1 MEGVTI
7 LNTTPV
13 TGLPVWVIIIC
24 VIACV
29 AFVVFDAMII
39 TDDIVVFKRK
49 TRKILIVI
57 FTILA
62 IAAPTLFGYL
72 NEVYETG
79 HYYYECVIEDT
90 ASFNEIMDTYEIVD
104 QRGDIWV
111 LKDK

>member
-7 LNTTPV
+7 LNTTPI

-29 AFVVFDAMII
+29 ALVAFDAMII
-39 TDDIVVFKRK
+39 ADVVIFKRK
-49 TRKILIVI
+49 TRKILIVM

-62 IAAPTLFGYL
+62 VTAPSLFGYL
-72 NEVYETG
+72 NNVYETG
-79 HYYYECVIEDT
+79 RHYYECVIEDT
-90 ASFNEIMDTYEIVD
+90 ASFNEIMNTYEIVD

>member
-7 LNTTPV
+7 LNTTPI
-13 TGLPVWVIIIC
+13 TGLPIWLIIVCI
-24 VIACV
+24 IACLALV
-29 AFVVFDAMII
+29 MFDAMII
-39 TDDIVVFKRK
+39 ADIIVFKRK

-62 IAAPTLFGYL
+62 IAAPSLFGYL
-72 NEVYETG
+72 NEIYETG
-79 HYYYECVIEDT
+79 RHYYECVIEDT

>member
-13 TGLPVWVIIIC
+13 TGLPIWLIIVCI
-24 VIACV
+24 IACV

-39 TDDIVVFKRK
+39 TDVVVFKRK

-62 IAAPTLFGYL
+62 IAAPSLFGHL
-72 NEVYETG
+72 NSIYETG

-90 ASFNEIMDTYEIVD
+90 ASFNEIMNTYEVVD

>member
-7 LNTTPV
+7 LNTTPI
-13 TGLPVWVIIIC
+13 TGLPIWLIIIC
-24 VIACV
+24 IIACT
-29 AFVVFDAMII
+29 ALGVFDII
-39 TDDIVVFKRK
+39 ILVDVIVFKRK
-49 TRKILIVI
+49 TKKILIVI

-90 ASFNEIMDTYEIVD
+90 ASFNEIMNTYEIVD

>member
-7 LNTTPV
+7 LNTIPV
-13 TGLPVWVIIIC
+13 TGLPMWLIIVCI
-24 VIACV
+24 IACV

-39 TDDIVVFKRK
+39 TDVIVFKRK

-62 IAAPTLFGYL
+62 ITAPTLFGYL
-72 NEVYETG
+72 NSIYETG

-90 ASFNEIMDTYEIVD
+90 ASFNEIMNTYEVVD

-111 LKDK
+111 FEK

>member
-7 LNTTPV
+7 LNTISV
-13 TGLPVWVIIIC
+13 TGLPIWLIIGCIIDC
-24 VIACV
+24 I
-29 AFVVFDAMII
+29 AFVVFDAMIVADVI
-39 TDDIVVFKRK
+39 VFKRK

-62 IAAPTLFGYL
+62 ITAPTLFGHL
-72 NEVYETG
+72 NSIYETG

-90 ASFNEIMDTYEIVD
+90 ASFNEIMNTYEVVD

-111 LKDK
+111 FEK

>member
-13 TGLPVWVIIIC
+13 TGLPVWLIIVC

-39 TDDIVVFKRK
+39 TDVIIFKRK
-49 TRKILIVI
+49 TRKILITI

-62 IAAPTLFGYL
+62 VTAPTLFGYL
-72 NEVYETG
+72 NEIYETG
-79 HYYYECVIEDT
+79 HYYYECMIEDT
-90 ASFNEIMDTYEIVD
+90 ASFNEIMNTYEIVD

-111 LKDK
+111 FEK

>member
-7 LNTTPV
+7 LNTIPV
-13 TGLPVWVIIIC
+13 TGLPIWLIIVCI
-24 VIACV
+24 IACV

-39 TDDIVVFKRK
+39 TDVVVFKRK

-62 IAAPTLFGYL
+62 ITAPSLFGYL
-72 NEVYETG
+72 NSIYETG
-79 HYYYECVIEDT
+79 NYYYECVIEDT
-90 ASFNEIMDTYEIVD
+90 ASFNEIMNTYEVVD

-111 LKDK
+111 FEK

>member
-7 LNTTPV
+7 LNTIPV
-13 TGLPVWVIIIC
+13 TGLPMWLIIVCI
-24 VIACV
+24 IACV

-39 TDDIVVFKRK
+39 TDVVVFKRK

-62 IAAPTLFGYL
+62 ITAPTLFGHL
-72 NEVYETG
+72 NNIYETG

-90 ASFNEIMDTYEIVD
+90 ASFNEIMNTYEVVD

-111 LKDK
+111 FEK

>member
-1 MEGVTI
+1 MEGVII

-13 TGLPVWVIIIC
+13 TGLPMWLIIVCI
-24 VIACV
+24 IACV

-39 TDDIVVFKRK
+39 TDVVVFKRK

-62 IAAPTLFGYL
+62 ITAPTLFGHL
-72 NEVYETG
+72 NSIYETG

-90 ASFNEIMDTYEIVD
+90 ASFNEIMNTYEIVD

>member
-13 TGLPVWVIIIC
+13 TGLPVWLIIIC

-29 AFVVFDAMII
+29 ALVVFDAMII
-39 TDDIVVFKRK
+39 ADIVVFKRK
-49 TRKILIVI
+49 TRKIWIVT

-62 IAAPTLFGYL
+62 VAAISLFGYL
-72 NEVYETG
+72 NDIYETG
-79 HYYYECVIEDT
+79 HHYYECVIEDT
-90 ASFNEIMDTYEIVD
+90 ASFNEIMNTYEIVD

>member
-7 LNTTPV
+7 LNTTPI
-13 TGLPVWVIIIC
+13 TGLPIWLIIVCI
-24 VIACV
+24 IACLALV
-29 AFVVFDAMII
+29 MFDAMII
-39 TDDIVVFKRK
+39 ADIVVFKRK
-49 TRKILIVI
+49 TRKIWIAT

-62 IAAPTLFGYL
+62 IAAISLFGYL

-79 HYYYECVIEDT
+79 HHYYECVIEDT

>member
-7 LNTTPV
+7 LNTIPV
-13 TGLPVWVIIIC
+13 TGLPIWLIIVCI
-24 VIACV
+24 IACV

-39 TDDIVVFKRK
+39 TDVVVFKRK

-62 IAAPTLFGYL
+62 ITAPTLFGYL
-72 NEVYETG
+72 NSIYETG

-90 ASFNEIMDTYEIVD
+90 ASFNEIMNTYEVVD

-111 LKDK
+111 FEK

>member
-13 TGLPVWVIIIC
+13 TGLPIWLIIIC
-24 VIACV
+24 IIACLV
-29 AFVVFDAMII
+29 LVMFDAMII
-39 TDDIVVFKRK
+39 ADIVVFKRK
-49 TRKILIVI
+49 TRKIWIAT

-72 NEVYETG
+72 NEVYETD
-79 HYYYECVIEDT
+79 HHYYECVIEDT

>member
-13 TGLPVWVIIIC
+13 TGFPIWLIIVCI
-24 VIACV
+24 IACV

-39 TDDIVVFKRK
+39 TDIVVFKRK

-62 IAAPTLFGYL
+62 ITAPTLFGYL
-72 NEVYETG
+72 NSIYETG

-90 ASFNEIMDTYEIVD
+90 ASFNEITNTYKIVD

-111 LKDK
+111 FEK

>member
-13 TGLPVWVIIIC
+13 TGLPMWLIIVCI
-24 VIACV
+24 ITCV

-39 TDDIVVFKRK
+39 TDVIVFKRK

-62 IAAPTLFGYL
+62 VTAPTLFGHL
-72 NEVYETG
+72 NNIYETG
-79 HYYYECVIEDT
+79 HYYYECVVEDA

-111 LKDK
+111 FEK

>member
-13 TGLPVWVIIIC
+13 TGLPVWLIIIC

-29 AFVVFDAMII
+29 ALVVFDAMII
-39 TDDIVVFKRK
+39 ADIVVFKRK
-49 TRKILIVI
+49 TRKIWIVT

-62 IAAPTLFGYL
+62 IAAISLFGYL
-72 NEVYETG
+72 NDIYETG
-79 HYYYECVIEDT
+79 HHYYECVIEDT
-90 ASFNEIMDTYEIVD
+90 ASFNEIMNTYEIVD

>member
-1 MEGVTI
+1 MEGLII

-13 TGLPVWVIIIC
+13 TGLPIWLIIIC
-24 VIACV
+24 IIACV

-39 TDDIVVFKRK
+39 TDVIIFKRK

-90 ASFNEIMDTYEIVD
+90 ASFNEIMNTYEIVD

>member
-7 LNTTPV
+7 LNTIPV
-13 TGLPVWVIIIC
+13 TGLPMWLIIVCI
-24 VIACV
+24 IACV

-39 TDDIVVFKRK
+39 TDVVVFKRK

-62 IAAPTLFGYL
+62 IAAPSLFGCL
-72 NEVYETG
+72 NNTYETG

-90 ASFNEIMDTYEIVD
+90 ASFNEIMNTYEIVD

-111 LKDK
+111 LEK

>member
-13 TGLPVWVIIIC
+13 TGLPMWLIIVCI
-24 VIACV
+24 IACV

-39 TDDIVVFKRK
+39 TDVVVFKRK

-62 IAAPTLFGYL
+62 ITAPTLFGHL
-72 NEVYETG
+72 NNIYETG

-90 ASFNEIMDTYEIVD
+90 ASFNEIMNTYEVVD

-111 LKDK
+111 FEK

>member
-7 LNTTPV
+7 PNTTPI
-13 TGLPVWVIIIC
+13 TGLPLWVIILCI
-24 VIACV
+24 IACLV
-29 AFVVFDAMII
+29 LVMFDAMII
-39 TDDIVVFKRK
+39 ADIIVFKRK
-49 TRKILIVI
+49 TRKILIVT

-62 IAAPTLFGYL
+62 IAAISLFGYL

-79 HYYYECVIEDT
+79 HHYYECVIEDT
-90 ASFNEIMDTYEIVD
+90 ASFNEIMNTYEIVD

>member
-13 TGLPVWVIIIC
+13 TGLPMWLIIVCI
-24 VIACV
+24 IACV

-39 TDDIVVFKRK
+39 TDVIIFKRK
-49 TRKILIVI
+49 TRKILITI

-62 IAAPTLFGYL
+62 VTAPSLFGYL
-72 NEVYETG
+72 NNIYETG
-79 HYYYECVIEDT
+79 HHCYECVIEDT
-90 ASFNEIMDTYEIVD
+90 ASFNEIMNTYEIVD

>member
-7 LNTTPV
+7 LNTTPI
-13 TGLPVWVIIIC
+13 TGLPIWLIIIC
-24 VIACV
+24 IIACV
-29 AFVVFDAMII
+29 AFVMFDAMII
-39 TDDIVVFKRK
+39 ADIVVFKRK

-62 IAAPTLFGYL
+62 ITVPTLFGYL
-72 NEVYETG
+72 NSIYETG

-90 ASFNEIMDTYEIVD
+90 ASFNEIMNTYEVVD

-111 LKDK
+111 FKK

>member
-7 LNTTPV
+7 LNTTPI
-13 TGLPVWVIIIC
+13 TGLPIWLIIIC
-24 VIACV
+24 IIACLV
-29 AFVVFDAMII
+29 LVMFDAMII
-39 TDDIVVFKRK
+39 ADIIVFKRK
-49 TRKILIVI
+49 TRKILIVT

-62 IAAPTLFGYL
+62 IAAISLFGYL

-111 LKDK
+111 FEK

>member
-7 LNTTPV
+7 LNTIPV
-13 TGLPVWVIIIC
+13 TGLPMWLIIVCI
-24 VIACV
+24 IACV

-39 TDDIVVFKRK
+39 TDVVVFKRK

-62 IAAPTLFGYL
+62 ITAPSLFGYL
-72 NEVYETG
+72 NSIYETG

-90 ASFNEIMDTYEIVD
+90 ASFNEIMNTYEVVD

-111 LKDK
+111 FEK

>member
-13 TGLPVWVIIIC
+13 TGLPMWLIIVCI
-24 VIACV
+24 IACV
-29 AFVVFDAMII
+29 TFVVFDAMII
-39 TDDIVVFKRK
+39 TDVVVFKRK

-62 IAAPTLFGYL
+62 ITAPTLFGHL
-72 NEVYETG
+72 NNIYETG

-90 ASFNEIMDTYEIVD
+90 ASFNEIMNTYEVVD

-111 LKDK
+111 FEK

>member
-1 MEGVTI
+1 MKGVTI

-13 TGLPVWVIIIC
+13 TGLPVWLIIVCI
-24 VIACV
+24 ITCV
-29 AFVVFDAMII
+29 AFVMFDAMII
-39 TDDIVVFKRK
+39 TDVVVFKRK

-62 IAAPTLFGYL
+62 ITAPTLFGYL
-72 NEVYETG
+72 NSIYETG

-90 ASFNEIMDTYEIVD
+90 ASFNEIMNTYEVVD

-111 LKDK
+111 FEK

>member
-7 LNTTPV
+7 LNTIPV
-13 TGLPVWVIIIC
+13 TGLPMWLIIVCI
-24 VIACV
+24 IACV

-39 TDDIVVFKRK
+39 TDVIVFKRK

-90 ASFNEIMDTYEIVD
+90 ASFNEIMNTYEVVD

-111 LKDK
+111 FEK

>member
-7 LNTTPV
+7 LNTIPV
-13 TGLPVWVIIIC
+13 TGLPIWLIIVCI
-24 VIACV
+24 IACV

-39 TDDIVVFKRK
+39 TDVVVFKRK

-62 IAAPTLFGYL
+62 ITAPTLFGHL
-72 NEVYETG
+72 NSIYETG

-90 ASFNEIMDTYEIVD
+90 ASFNEIMNTYEIVD

>member
-7 LNTTPV
+7 LNTTPI

-24 VIACV
+24 IIACLALV
-29 AFVVFDAMII
+29 MFDAMII
-39 TDDIVVFKRK
+39 ADIVVFKRK
-49 TRKILIVI
+49 TSKILIVM

-62 IAAPTLFGYL
+62 IAAISLFGYL

-79 HYYYECVIEDT
+79 YHYYECVIEDT
-90 ASFNEIMDTYEIVD
+90 ASFNEIMNTYEIVD

>member
-7 LNTTPV
+7 LNTIPV
-13 TGLPVWVIIIC
+13 TGLPIWLIIVCI
-24 VIACV
+24 IACV

-39 TDDIVVFKRK
+39 TDVVVFKRK

-62 IAAPTLFGYL
+62 ITAPTLFGHL
-72 NEVYETG
+72 NSIYETG

-90 ASFNEIMDTYEIVD
+90 ASFNEIMNTYEVVD

-111 LKDK
+111 FEK

>member
-7 LNTTPV
+7 LNTIPV
-13 TGLPVWVIIIC
+13 TGLPMWLIIVC

-39 TDDIVVFKRK
+39 TDIVVFKRK

-62 IAAPTLFGYL
+62 ITAPTLFGYL
-72 NEVYETG
+72 NNVYETG

-90 ASFNEIMDTYEIVD
+90 ASFNEIMDTYEIID

-111 LKDK
+111 LKDR

>member
-7 LNTTPV
+7 LNTIPV
-13 TGLPVWVIIIC
+13 TGLPIWLIIVCI
-24 VIACV
+24 IACI

-39 TDDIVVFKRK
+39 ADVIVFKRK

-62 IAAPTLFGYL
+62 IAAPTLFGHL
-72 NEVYETG
+72 NSIYETG
-79 HYYYECVIEDT
+79 RYYYECVIEDT